1 MPFFLARGSWS
12 DTGRPEVAKTV
23 FKTRGEA
30 EEALRPLRGRWMVIP
45 APTWVEA
52 ARLAKER
59 GAR

>member
-12 DTGRPEVAKTV
+12 DAGRPEIAKTV

-30 EEALRPLRGRWMVIP
+30 EDALRPLRGRWMVIP